1 MDYSERTGGRVRY
14 FLLVILITLFP
25 NFSLSDDLTAEAQ
38 RLLNEL
44 GYNAGPVDGL
54 IGGKTRN
61 AMSDA
66 FKSVGK
72 EWDRE
77 LDETDLAI
85 LKDILK
91 QKTNGEPKTLT
102 AAKTI
107 SASDLGLPINYGE
120 NHEPYVDFAGFE
132 DDLINLSK
140 ITCIYSTGKKAKEC
154 TTMLSPAFNFP
165 KHGLKMQT
173 ENVRSGKVALKFING
188 QNDCGWH
195 FSTSDCTSDG
205 KNSGYRERSEI
216 SVRSWET
223 SPKWIKFS
231 IFIPEESALDPPIQ
245 TTLWQIHMRAAPPT
259 FMVRYHPQGHLLWA
273 DMPNNSFMGWNNT
286 KIIQANEVRDRWLD
300 FVVRMDFAE
309 NPEKGVI
316 KVWVNGEPKMD
327 YVGYTQHGTSN
338 QSYMK
343 FGIYKSHTDRFSKQ
357 HKGNPPD
364 RGDTILYYDAIAVGN
379 TCADLNLEQEGYSCS
394 SFEG

>member
-1 MDYSERTGGRVRY
+1 MRS

-25 NFSLSDDLTAEAQ
+25 SFSLSDEVTAEAQ

-54 IGGKTRN
+54 IGSKTRN

-72 EWDRE
+72 AWDQE
-77 LDETDLAI
+77 LDEVDLAVLRNI
-85 LKDILK
+85 LE
-91 QKTNGEPKTLT
+91 QETNVEPRTL
-102 AAKTI
+102 AAVKTI

-140 ITCIYSTGKKAKEC
+140 ITCIYSTGKKAKKC

-173 ENVRSGKVALKFING
+173 ENVRSGEVALKFRNG

-195 FSTSDCTSDG
+195 NTLSDCTPKEFG
-205 KNSGYRERSEI
+205 NKSGFRERSEI
-216 SVRSWET
+216 SVRAWET
-223 SPKWIKFS
+223 SPKWMKFS
-231 IFIPEESALDPPIQ
+231 MFIPKESAFNPPIQ
-245 TTLWQIHMRAAPPT
+245 TSLWQIHMRGTAPA
-259 FMVRYHPQGHLLWA
+259 FKVRYHPSGHLLWG
-273 DMPNNSFMGWNNT
+273 DMPNNSYGMGWNYT
-286 KIIQANEVRDRWLD
+286 KIVQAAQVRDRWHD

-309 NPEKGVI
+309 HPEKGAI
-316 KVWVNGEPKMD
+316 KVWVNGEPKID

-364 RGDTILYYDAIAVGN
+364 RGETIIYYDAIAVGN
-379 TCADLNLEQEGYSCS
+379 NCADLNLEKEGYSCS